1 MSEAAE
7 AMEAP
12 ETPVEAVEEAAQ
24 PESQGEV
31 LESSEEAVEAS
42 GEEVQAETQEE
53 FEQEVAEAIEDGA
66 TEEEVRNMVKKFQL
80 KVNGK
85 TIEKEIDL
93 NDEDTLKREL
103 QKAAAFQQTAQE
115 AAELKKM
122 YESEIR
128 RLQSNPW
135 EVLQELGLNPEELNE
150 KFLEERIEH
159 LKKSPEQLAKEQMEK
174 ELAEYRK
181 KFQEMEEEKKSRQEQ
196 ELIAQAE
203 QELEQE
209 IIEALDSHKTLPPT
223 QKTMSRIADALM
235 YAMDFAEENGYD
247 PNSVSVADV
256 IPYVE
261 EEYRRE
267 MRELL
272 DNAPE
277 QMLEE
282 YVGKQNIERLR
293 KNRVAAVKQNPKQ
306 VVKPTAK
313 SAKSEEK
320 PKQKKNMSDYFR
332 ELQKIK

>member
-1 MSEAAE
+1 MSESAE
-7 AMEAP
+7 AFEAP
-12 ETPVEAVEEAAQ
+12 VESVEEFAQ
-24 PESQGEV
+24 
-31 LESSEEAVEAS
+31 EEAHES
-42 GEEVQAETQEE
+42 GEISGQEVQSETHEE

-66 TEEEVRNMVKKFQL
+66 TEEEIRSMVKKYQL

-85 TIEKEIDL
+85 TIEREIDL
-93 NDEDTLKREL
+93 SDDETVRREL

-115 AAELKKM
+115 AAELKKL

-150 KFLEERIEH
+150 KYLEERIQH
-159 LKKSPEQLAKEQMEK
+159 LKKTPEQIVKEEMEK
-174 ELAEYRK
+174 ELANARK
-181 KFQEMEEEKKSRQEQ
+181 KLKEIEDQEKSRQEQ
-196 ELIAQAE
+196 ESLAQAE
-203 QELEQE
+203 AELTQE
-209 IIEALDSHKTLPPT
+209 IIDALDAHKTLPPT
-223 QKTMSRIADALM
+223 QKTMSRIADALI

-247 PNSVSVADV
+247 PRSVTVADV

-282 YVGKQNIERLR
+282 YVGKQNLERLR
-293 KNRVAAVKQNPKQ
+293 KNRVSAVKQNPKQ
-306 VVKPTAK
+306 VVQPTAK
-313 SAKSEEK
+313 SAKKEEK
-320 PKQKKNMSDYFR
+320 PKEKKSMSDFFR
-332 ELQKIK
+332 ELQKVK

>member
-1 MSEAAE
+1 MSDAAE
-7 AMEAP
+7 SMDSP
-12 ETPVEAVEEAAQ
+12 EFIE
-24 PESQGEV
+24 ESQNE
-31 LESSEEAVEAS
+31 ETSPIEASEESYEGS
-42 GEEVQAETQEE
+42 EVQAETQEE
-53 FEQEVAEAIEDGA
+53 FQQEVAEAIEDGA
-66 TEEEVRNMVKKFQL
+66 TEEEVRDMVRKFSL

-93 NDEDTLKREL
+93 SDEDSLKREL

-150 KFLEERIEH
+150 RFLEDRIEH
-159 LKKSPEQLAKEQMEK
+159 LKKTPEQIERENMEK
-174 ELAEYRK
+174 ELQQARQRL
-181 KFQEMEEEKKSRQEQ
+181 QEIEKKEQ
-196 ELIAQAE
+196 EAKEQQLLAQAE
-203 QELEQE
+203 AELESE
-209 IIEALDSHKTLPPT
+209 IMEALDAHKTLPPT
-223 QKTMSRIADALM
+223 QKTMARIADALI

-261 EEYRRE
+261 DEYRRE
-267 MRELL
+267 MRDLL

-277 QMLEE
+277 QMLQE
-282 YVGKQNIERLR
+282 YVGKQNLERMR
-293 KNRVAAVKQNPKQ
+293 KSRVAEAKKIVNPKN
-306 VVKPTAK
+306 VVNPTAK

-320 PKQKKNMSDYFR
+320 PKEKMKASDFFR
-332 ELQKIK
+332 NLQKGI